1 MKKIFVGILV
11 AAAAFA
17 AVADSITGSVAVAD
31 AKQFPSGYFGQAAGY
46 LPGDSVYVTNP
57 ENGVT
62 LQFLNLGTLDSE
74 EGTVILL
81 SKESAKV
88 LGIEDRSGLT
98 VSLDKRYGSF
108 DETVTGR
115 AELVAKAAV
124 FDQSAPAEPRKAAPT
139 SAEEAPVVTV
149 EAPAP
154 VAAPVAVDAPAP
166 VAAAVP
172 AGDAEPFVPV
182 AAPVAGVPLFDDDD
196 AEEEPVEVIEETAP
210 APVVETAPVAE
221 EAPVEEAAAEPE
233 EVVVVE
239 LPVTPVEDEVAEEAA
254 VPAEEAPE
262 EIPVVVEIE
271 EPVEDYE
278 NEEDS
283 FEDTKVL
290 VEQPSPMETAE
301 AVEVEEPVEVEVLP
315 AAEEAVAVEEVL
327 EEAEEA
333 EEEAEEIAEVE
344 EEEDDDEYAPIVLV
358 PADPVVPP
366 AEDVAGDV
374 AETAAEAPVEVA
386 PAPVAVGPVAVAP
399 VAAEV
404 DLEGLRSE
412 SKTHISYDEIVTSHV
427 CESED
432 LLPKN
437 CWYIQIAAMGN
448 RENLVKTLNKYEKYP
463 IVLVPNGKGAYRVL
477 VGPLSVDEYG
487 AVLAKFKSFGF
498 KDAFLRKK

>member
-149 EAPAP
+149 E
-154 VAAPVAVDAPAP
+154 APAP

-315 AAEEAVAVEEVL
+315 AAEEAVAVEEVI
-327 EEAEEA
+327 EEVEET
-333 EEEAEEIAEVE
+333 EEESEEIAEVE

-366 AEDVAGDV
+366 AEEVAEDV
-374 AETAAEAPVEVA
+374 AETAAAEAPVEVA

>member
-81 SKESAKV
+81 SRESAKV

-124 FDQSAPAEPRKAAPT
+124 FDQSASADARKAAPGST
-139 SAEEAPVVTV
+139 EGNAASAPAPATEEAPVVTV
-149 EAPAP
+149 EAPS
-154 VAAPVAVDAPAP
+154 P
-166 VAAAVP
+166 VAAASA
-172 AGDAEPFVPV
+172 AGEAEPFVPV
-182 AAPVAGVPLFDDDD
+182 AAPVAGIPLFDDDD
-196 AEEEPVEVIEETAP
+196 SEGEPVEVIEETAP
-210 APVVETAPVAE
+210 APVVETAPRAE
-221 EAPVEEAAAEPE
+221 EAPVEEAAADPE

-262 EIPVVVEIE
+262 EIPVIVEIQ

-283 FEDTKVL
+283 FEETKVL

-301 AVEVEEPVEVEVLP
+301 VVEVEEPVEVEVLP
-315 AAEEAVAVEEVL
+315 AAEEAVIVEEDL
-327 EEAEEA
+327 EEAEA
-333 EEEAEEIAEVE
+333 IAEVE
-344 EEEDDDEYAPIVLV
+344 EEAAEEEEEDDEYAPIVLV

-366 AEDVAGDV
+366 AEEAV
-374 AETAAEAPVEVA
+374 ETAVEVA
-386 PAPVAVGPVAVAP
+386 PAPEAPVAGSPAEVAVAP

-412 SKTHISYDEIVTSHV
+412 SKTLHSYDEIVTSHV

>member
-154 VAAPVAVDAPAP
+154 VAVEAPAP
-166 VAAAVP
+166 VA

-182 AAPVAGVPLFDDDD
+182 AAPASAPVAGVPLFDDDD

-239 LPVTPVEDEVAEEAA
+239 LPVTPVEDEVAEEDA

-315 AAEEAVAVEEVL
+315 AAEEVVAVEEVL
-327 EEAEEA
+327 EEAEE
-333 EEEAEEIAEVE
+333 EAEEIAEIE

-366 AEDVAGDV
+366 AEEVAEDV
-374 AETAAEAPVEVA
+374 AETAAAEAPVEVA
-386 PAPVAVGPVAVAP
+386 PAPVAVAP

>member
-149 EAPAP
+149 DAP
-154 VAAPVAVDAPAP
+154 APVAVDAPAP

-210 APVVETAPVAE
+210 APVVETAPVVE

-315 AAEEAVAVEEVL
+315 AAEEAVAVEEVI
-327 EEAEEA
+327 EEVEET

-344 EEEDDDEYAPIVLV
+344 EEEDDDDEYAPIVLV

-366 AEDVAGDV
+366 AEEVAEDV
-374 AETAAEAPVEVA
+374 AETAAAEAPVEVA
-386 PAPVAVGPVAVAP
+386 PAPVAVAP

-412 SKTHISYDEIVTSHV
+412 SKTLHSYDEIVTSHV